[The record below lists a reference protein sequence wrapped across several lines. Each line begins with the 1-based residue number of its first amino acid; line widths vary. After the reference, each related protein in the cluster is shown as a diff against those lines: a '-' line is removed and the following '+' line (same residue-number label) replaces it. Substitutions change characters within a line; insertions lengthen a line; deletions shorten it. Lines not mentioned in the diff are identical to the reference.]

1 MGKQDPP
8 PPPPPRERDFMP
20 FIVIAVLLGLTAG
33 GLYAFPHIKAMVNF
47 QDCVGSGRTD
57 CAPH

>member
-1 MGKQDPP
+1 
-8 PPPPPRERDFMP
+8 MP

>member
-1 MGKQDPP
+1 MDQSEQPAPP
-8 PPPPPRERDFMP
+8 PSKLPDFLP
-20 FIVIAVLLGLTAG
+20 FIVIVLLLGLAAG
-33 GLYAFPHIKAMVNF
+33 GLYAFPYIKAMVNY